1 MTAPDPD
8 APPAAPDADAEP
20 PLPADLAEA
29 LRARGLPASGE
40 VALRRALERH
50 LPRYSLY
57 RLLPAAAKRWKTRY
71 RLMAGD
77 GYHDGQTAAEAY
89 ARGLL
94 AAVERTSPLSAS
106 PGKGG
111 E

>member
-8 APPAAPDADAEP
+8 VPLAPSDADVES
-20 PLPADLAEA
+20 PLPAELVAA
-29 LRARGLPASGE
+29 LQAGCLPASGE

-50 LPRYSLY
+50 LPGYSLY

-77 GYHDGQTAAEAY
+77 AYYDGQTAAEAY
-89 ARGLL
+89 ARALL
-94 AAVERTSPLSAS
+94 AAVER
-106 PGKGG
+106 GG
-111 E
+111 

>member
-1 MTAPDPD
+1 MTAPEPD
-8 APPAAPDADAEP
+8 APAAPDADAEP
-20 PLPADLAEA
+20 SLPADLAEA
-29 LRARGLPASGE
+29 LRAHGLPGNGE

-50 LPRYSLY
+50 LPGYSLY

-77 GYHDGQTAAEAY
+77 DYHDGQTAAEAY
-89 ARGLL
+89 ARALL
-94 AAVERTSPLSAS
+94 AAVERTASRSPS
-106 PGKGG
+106 PEQGG